1 MEQFN
6 VRVVNKGLAGEPFHY
21 CFQNEQSK
29 QIIEFS
35 QITHATIN
43 GERVEVSIEDSNLD
57 NQYISDVL
65 NKYGHVIDV
74 WGNVETGYELFFN

>member
-6 VRVVNKGLAGEPFHY
+6 VRVVNRGLAGEPFHY
-21 CFQNEQSK
+21 CFQNEETR

-35 QITHATIN
+35 QITHTTVN
-43 GERVEVSIEDSNLD
+43 GERVEVIIEDSNLD

-65 NKYGHVIDV
+65 NKYGHKVDVRGSIDA
-74 WGNVETGYELFFN
+74 GYELIF

>member
-6 VRVVNKGLAGEPFHY
+6 VRVVNRGLAGEPFHY
-21 CFQNEQSK
+21 CFQNEETR

-35 QITHATIN
+35 QITHATVN

-65 NKYGHVIDV
+65 NKYGHKVDVRGSIDD
-74 WGNVETGYELFFN
+74 GYELIF

>member
-6 VRVVNKGLAGEPFHY
+6 VRVVNRGLAGEPFHY
-21 CFQNEQSK
+21 CFQNEETR

-43 GERVEVSIEDSNLD
+43 GERVEVLIEDSSLE

-65 NKYGHVIDV
+65 NKYGQVIGV
-74 WGNVETGYELFFN
+74 WGDVENGYELFFN

>member
-1 MEQFN
+1 MEQFK

-21 CFQNEQSK
+21 CFQNQETR

-35 QITHATIN
+35 QITHATVN
-43 GERVEVSIEDSNLD
+43 GERLEISIEDSNLD

-65 NKYGHVIDV
+65 NKYGHVIDLQS
-74 WGNVETGYELFFN
+74 VEDGGYEIIF